1 MIKYK
6 EEYMSNKIKL
16 TRGDLKNI
24 VLESVVKILNESHTE
39 TIDMEKEMGRRLMV
53 VASSKYGEEVE
64 DGIRVFGYFF
74 PEFKSNS
81 VTVNGEPIESI
92 FLFEDKFIRGESN
105 CVVIETPS
113 KDLLFNNLDQS
124 IKEQICN
131 VIIKRVKLTM

>member
-1 MIKYK
+1 M
-6 EEYMSNKIKL
+6 KIKL
-16 TRGDLKNI
+16 TESDLKNL
-24 VLESVVKILNESHTE
+24 VLESVFKILNEIHTD

-105 CVVIETPS
+105 CIVIETPS
-113 KDLLFNNLDQS
+113 KGILFNHLDQS
-124 IKEQICN
+124 IKEQICG